1 MCSPAAGA
9 AQLCDKQ
16 SSSDLE
22 PPTLPKPSYLVFLSI
37 SLTFKEEW
45 INFLSRNVLATIRT
59 CVYHPEKKT
68 CQENNFRRGGN
79 DSLLNYTL
87 KNGKFIPAD
96 YLKQIIQSPSGSTVK
111 RGALGLFCW
120 NRILLPWA
128 LGESVNW
135 D

>member
-45 INFLSRNVLATIRT
+45 INFLSRNVLATIGT
-59 CVYHPEKKT
+59 CVYHPEKKLV
-68 CQENNFRRGGN
+68 RRI
-79 DSLLNYTL
+79 TL
-87 KNGKFIPAD
+87 EEEGMIPC
-96 YLKQIIQSPSGSTVK
+96 LIIH
-111 RGALGLFCW
+111 
-120 NRILLPWA
+120 
-128 LGESVNW
+128 
-135 D
+135 